1 METDL
6 FKRLNFLL
14 SRRQG
19 PLCPQGPLS
28 VKQFIQ
34 SSKRPYELRVF
45 TQCVRAKH
53 ARPVL
58 STRPKIREERV
69 AITHA
74 PLASEGSGAERL
86 RMRTDYLSC
95 A

>member
-1 METDL
+1 MQRKISVPKVTYAL
-6 FKRLNFLL
+6 NCLYNRLIV
-14 SRRQG
+14 SRIT
-19 PLCPQGPLS
+19 
-28 VKQFIQ
+28 F
-34 SSKRPYELRVF
+34 F
-45 TQCVRAKH
+45 AQCVRAKH

-58 STRPKIREERV
+58 STGPKTREERV
-69 AITHA
+69 AIAHA

>member
-1 METDL
+1 MSTVYEAL
-6 FKRLNFLL
+6 
-14 SRRQG
+14 
-19 PLCPQGPLS
+19 
-28 VKQFIQ
+28 Q
-34 SSKRPYELRVF
+34 SNILGGIFS
-45 TQCVRAKH
+45 QCVRAKH

-58 STRPKIREERV
+58 STGRNKREERI
-69 AITHA
+69 AITHT

>member
-1 METDL
+1 MSY
-6 FKRLNFLL
+6 RLIVCSTSNRLIV
-14 SRRQG
+14 SRITI
-19 PLCPQGPLS
+19 
-28 VKQFIQ
+28 FA
-34 SSKRPYELRVF
+34 
-45 TQCVRAKH
+45 QCGRAKH

-58 STRPKIREERV
+58 STRRYKREEHV
-69 AITHA
+69 AIATA